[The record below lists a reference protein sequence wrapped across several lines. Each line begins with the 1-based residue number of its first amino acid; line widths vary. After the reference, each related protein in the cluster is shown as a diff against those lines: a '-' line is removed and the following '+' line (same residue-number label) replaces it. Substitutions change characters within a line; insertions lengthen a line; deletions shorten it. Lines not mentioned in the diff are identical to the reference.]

1 MVDAVATEGWSVP
14 VFALAVEAT
23 TMVLKAALV
32 FVSALEVESEVE
44 LLLEDLPESTLVVR
58 T

>member
-1 MVDAVATEGWSVP
+1 MP

-32 FVSALEVESEVE
+32 FVSALEVESEE
-44 LLLEDLPESTLVVR
+44 LLEDLPESTPVVR